1 MRRWILCFLAV
12 VLIGLSMPRFALA
25 QNDISIQNLEVEV
38 WPEYDQP
45 SALVIYRITLS
56 SQTKVPAEMVFR
68 IPRAAGGPAALAE
81 QTENGLFDIKKYSQ
95 VGEENDWLL
104 FQFITTSSQ
113 LQLEYYEPLV
123 KNGSERSYTFR
134 WPGDYA
140 VESMTVV
147 VQQPRTAT
155 NMRLQP
161 PTGTSGPGSDG
172 LTYFNIPVGSVSAGS
187 TFKLQI
193 SYTKPDDTLT
203 QPQAFEAVTPALPVK
218 GAPPR
223 SVLNT
228 VIPWVLAGLG
238 LVLIGVGIFWYL
250 RTERTPSKKSS
261 RRPRHG
267 EAPSPGRVSQQDSPI
282 FCHQCGKRAQPGDV
296 FCRTCGTKLRR

>member
-1 MRRWILCFLAV
+1 MRRWILCLLAV
-12 VLIGLSMPRFALA
+12 FVGLFIPHYAFA

-45 SALVIYRITLS
+45 SVLVIYRITLS
-56 SQTKVPAEMVFR
+56 PQTKLPAELVFR
-68 IPRAAGGPAALAE
+68 IPRSAGGLAALAE
-81 QTENGLFDIKKYSQ
+81 QTENGLFNIEKYSQ
-95 VGEENDWLL
+95 AGEENDWLL
-104 FQFITTSSQ
+104 FQFITTSPQ
-113 LQLEYYEPLV
+113 LQLEYYEPLL
-123 KNGSERSYTFR
+123 KNGSERSYTFS

-172 LTYFNIPVGSVSAGS
+172 LTYFNVPVGNVSAGS

-193 SYTKPDDTLT
+193 AYTKPDDTLT
-203 QPQAFEAVTPALPVK
+203 QPQAFEAVTPALP
-218 GAPPR
+218 ANRLPPR
-223 SVLNT
+223 SVFNT
-228 VIPWVLAGLG
+228 VIPFVLAGLG
-238 LVLIGVGIFWYL
+238 VVLIGLGIFWYL
-250 RTERTPSKKSS
+250 RTERTSS
-261 RRPRHG
+261 TKTPRRPRRS
-267 EAPSPGRVSQQDSPI
+267 ATSSPGRSPQSESPI
-282 FCHQCGKRAQPGDV
+282 FCHQCGTRAQSGDV

>member
-1 MRRWILCFLAV
+1 MRRWILCLLAV
-12 VLIGLSMPRFALA
+12 FISFSIPRPAFA

-45 SALVIYRITLS
+45 SVLVIYRITLS
-56 SQTKVPAEMVFR
+56 SQTQLPAELVFR
-68 IPRAAGGPAALAE
+68 IPRSAGDLAALAE
-81 QTENGLFDIKKYSQ
+81 QTENGLFNIPNYSK
-95 VGEENDWLL
+95 VGEDGDWVL
-104 FQFITTSSQ
+104 FQFTTTTPQ
-113 LQLEYYEPLV
+113 LQLEYYEPLM
-123 KNGSERSYTFR
+123 KNGSERAYTFR

-140 VESMTVV
+140 VDSMTVI

-172 LTYFNIPVGSVSAGS
+172 LTYFNVPVGSVSVGN

-193 SYTKPDDTLT
+193 AYTKPDDTLT
-203 QPQAFEAVTPALPVK
+203 QPQAFEAVTPALP
-218 GAPPR
+218 ANRTPPR

-238 LVLIGVGIFWYL
+238 LVLIGVGVFWYL
-250 RTERTPSKKSS
+250 RTERTPSRKTP
-261 RRPRHG
+261 RRPRRE
-267 EAPSPGRVSQQDSPI
+267 EAPSPGRSPQKESPI